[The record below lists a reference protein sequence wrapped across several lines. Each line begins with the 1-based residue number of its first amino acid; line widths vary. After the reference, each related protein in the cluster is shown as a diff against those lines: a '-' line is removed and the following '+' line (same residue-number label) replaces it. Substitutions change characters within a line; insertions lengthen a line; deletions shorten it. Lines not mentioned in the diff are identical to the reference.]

1 MKTRNNK
8 VGSSRRFFQTVT
20 QQFPVKKSVPNS
32 ARLARAP
39 YASSCR
45 CAFYGRKK
53 MSIRFIP
60 LLVGVAMAATAG
72 SAFAFDAMLNAPTAF
87 RTRASHRAAVIE
99 VIPAKTVIDMARC
112 SRGWCEAAYA
122 GRMGYVY
129 TPILI
134 SGEPVSPADGD
145 LIEFSDRTSCRR
157 LLTLSASRRPCGG
170 GRRYSFWPS
179 GSAEVSSRRQRPRC

>member
-1 MKTRNNK
+1 
-8 VGSSRRFFQTVT
+8 
-20 QQFPVKKSVPNS
+20 
-32 ARLARAP
+32 
-39 YASSCR
+39 
-45 CAFYGRKK
+45 

-72 SAFAFDAMLNAPTAF
+72 SAFAFDAMLNGPTAF
-87 RTRASHRAAVIE
+87 RARASHRAAVIE

-170 GRRYSFWPS
+170 GRRYSLRPP
-179 GSAEVSSRRQRPRC
+179 GSAEVSSRRQRPRCETRQLCEGVSLGLAYQWFCRLDLDDACQTT